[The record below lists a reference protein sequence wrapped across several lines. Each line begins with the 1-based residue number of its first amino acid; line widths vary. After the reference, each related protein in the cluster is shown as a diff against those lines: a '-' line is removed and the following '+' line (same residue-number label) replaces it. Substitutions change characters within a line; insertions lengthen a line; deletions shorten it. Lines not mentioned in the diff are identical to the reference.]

1 MDKDIVDF
9 YSQDGGDLPFF
20 VGKQYGSGW
29 LRTLARFAFPV
40 VKRIAKHAGNV
51 IANTTED
58 LIEGK
63 KSFGESLR
71 TNATNELGSAVTS
84 LGRGMPINSP
94 AKRKTPTI
102 NTNDTIFAKKKRRR

>member
-58 LIEGK
+58 VIEGN

-71 TNATNELGSAVTS
+71 ANAVNELGSAVTS
-84 LGRGMPINSP
+84 MGKGLPINSP
-94 AKRKTPTI
+94 TKRKTSTI
-102 NTNDTIFAKKKRRR
+102 NTNDTIFAKKRRKR